1 MRILKLAVISFILFF
16 LLFTAISLLFPSHI
30 RISRAINIGAP
41 TSSILDGVR
50 DTQNWH
56 QWHPAFENSAAVS
69 KKPGVRFV
77 QNTDS
82 LVVAE
87 MTNNGKKKLINGWQV
102 YQHQGTDSI
111 TLQWYID
118 FHLQWYPWQKF
129 GSLFYE
135 NTYGAMMQD
144 GLLKLKT
151 QTENTVSNQPVN

>member
-1 MRILKLAVISFILFF
+1 MRILKLAIISFVLFF

-41 TSSILDGVR
+41 KESILKQVT
-50 DTQNWH
+50 DTQSWY
-56 QWHPAFENSAAVS
+56 QWHPAYERNQTSVARPTVQ
-69 KKPGVRFV
+69 FV
-77 QNTDS
+77 QKTDS
-82 LVVAE
+82 LIVAE
-87 MTNNGKKKLINGWQV
+87 LIKTGKKKLLNGWQV
-102 YQHQGTDSI
+102 YQHKGTDSI

-118 FHLQWYPWQKF
+118 FHLRWYPWQKF

-151 QTENTVSNQPVN
+151 QTELTVVNQVVD